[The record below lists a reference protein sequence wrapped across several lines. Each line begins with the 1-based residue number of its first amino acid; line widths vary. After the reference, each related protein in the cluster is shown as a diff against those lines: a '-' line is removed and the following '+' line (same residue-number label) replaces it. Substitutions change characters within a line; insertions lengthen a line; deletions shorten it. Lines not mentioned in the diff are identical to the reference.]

1 MHTTNYYNT
10 FIEVAEDC
18 PASSAEIPPQKGEAK
33 TIANLQFELIAEN
46 PYKFTS
52 DEVIFKG
59 FALKNELSSN
69 LEQERQAFFSKGQ
82 ACLRASPLT
91 KRYGWG
97 IHHDSEGRVALFP
110 VDSEEYQGFIHDPA
124 IKKVKAMRS
133 SRK

>member
-1 MHTTNYYNT
+1 MHTTNFYNT

-18 PASSAEIPPQKGEAK
+18 PTSSAEIPPQKGETK
-33 TIANLQFELIAEN
+33 TVANLQFELMAEN
-46 PYKFTS
+46 PYTFTS

-69 LEQERQAFFSKGQ
+69 LEQEREAFFSKGQ

-97 IHHDSEGRVALFP
+97 VHHDSEGKVALFP
-110 VDSEEYQGFIHDPA
+110 MDSEEYQRFVQDPA

>member
-69 LEQERQAFFSKGQ
+69 LEQEREAFFSKGQ

-110 VDSEEYQGFIHDPA
+110 VDSEEYQGFVHDPA